1 MELLTS
7 ELYDAHPDHV
17 FVAEPVFRD
26 FGGRRCFHGAVET
39 VRAYEDDSLIR
50 QILNEPGNGR
60 VLVIDGSGSMRC
72 ALLGAAAAETAAG
85 NGWAGIVVFGAVRES
100 RKLSILPIGVK
111 ALCTNPR
118 RPILRSESLRSVP
131 LHLAGISFKPGEWLY
146 ADEDGVLV
154 SWDQLHGEPAKAPK
168 KRRKKA

>member
-26 FGGRRCFHGAVET
+26 FGGAKCFHGPVET

-50 QILNEPGNGR
+50 SILDEPGEGR
-60 VLVIDGSGSMRC
+60 VLVIDGAGSMRC
-72 ALLGAAAAETAAG
+72 ALLGAQAAESAAA
-85 NGWAGIVVFGAVRES
+85 NDWAGIVVHGAVRES
-100 RKLSILPIGVK
+100 RKLSIVPLGIK
-111 ALCTNPR
+111 ALGTNPR
-118 RPILRSESLRSVP
+118 RPILRSESMRSIP

-146 ADEDGVLV
+146 ADEDGLLV
-154 SWDQLHGEPAKAPK
+154 AWEALHEGK
-168 KRRKKA
+168 KPRRRKKKP